1 MKKSLRQLLP
11 LILPLLLIGAWE
23 AIVQIRNIPLYL
35 LPAPSQVLTAL
46 AEQSA
51 VMLSHAL
58 VSLAEALFGM
68 VIATALAAILAVAMD
83 AWPLFRQAV
92 YPMMVVS
99 QSVPIIVLAP
109 LFIIYFGFGLTPK
122 VITVVLMCFFPIA
135 VSLADGLQQVPVKMV
150 DLLRTMG
157 ANRLDIYRIIKLPAA
172 APSFF
177 SGLRVAATYS
187 IMGAVVGEWLGGS
200 AGLGFYM
207 LRVKNAYM
215 LDRVFAVVALI
226 VLLSLLLNA
235 VVRGLEYLLA
245 PWARHRHSLQTIKEG
260 DNQ

>member
-1 MKKSLRQLLP
+1 MKKSSRQLLP
-11 LILPLLLIGAWE
+11 LLLPLLLVVSWE

-35 LPAPSQVLTAL
+35 LPAPSQVIAAL
-46 AEQSA
+46 LQQSA
-51 VMLSHAL
+51 VMVPHAL

-68 VIATALAAILAVAMD
+68 VIATALAALLAMAMD

-92 YPMMVVS
+92 YPVMVVS

-135 VSLADGLQQVPVKMV
+135 VSLADGLGQVPEKMV

-157 ANRLDIYRIIKLPAA
+157 ASRLDIYRLIKLPAA
-172 APSFF
+172 APAFF

-207 LRVKNAYM
+207 LRVKNSYM

-235 VVRGLEYLLA
+235 VVRGFEYLLT
-245 PWARHRHSLQTIKEG
+245 PWARHRHSLQTSKEG
-260 DNQ
+260 DN